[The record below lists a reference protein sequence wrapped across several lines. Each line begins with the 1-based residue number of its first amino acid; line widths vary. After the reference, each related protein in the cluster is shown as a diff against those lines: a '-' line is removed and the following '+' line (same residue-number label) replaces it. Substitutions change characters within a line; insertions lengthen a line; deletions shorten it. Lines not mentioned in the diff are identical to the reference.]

1 VVNDVRIKTL
11 LEEYASS
18 PPPAR
23 FDVDA
28 AIATGRRRRRARHAS
43 VIVVL
48 LVLACTVGASVL
60 ALRPR
65 SVEPVAPAG
74 PAFALDGKALV
85 VQPIVPHDTAVPAS
99 RAEQVLALQT
109 VYVTSMQ
116 APVLADVHWT
126 ANQTGSGPTALTLSE
141 DTLAWVLV
149 YQHGGGPE
157 PACPIVA
164 WRSSPTQ
171 TPGSAQSAVIVDATT
186 GEAAVYEGA
195 YGFCGGWTTPSIAG
209 AARYESIPWTVV
221 GDPTDLSSY
230 RVTIPGC
237 SQVAG
242 SSASDSAMTIV
253 AAEPVDGPCSAS
265 PTTGIVSGSVSASY
279 ADHAPV
285 GLLCANHDQTVE
297 LARPEGCIGTLP

>member
-1 VVNDVRIKTL
+1 MVNDVRIKTL
-11 LEEYASS
+11 LEDYASS

-28 AIATGRRRRRARHAS
+28 AMASGRRRRRARHAS
-43 VIVVL
+43 VVVVL

-65 SVEPVAPAG
+65 AVEPVAPAA

-85 VQPIVPHDTAVPAS
+85 VQPVVLHDTAVAAS
-99 RAEQVLALQT
+99 RAEEVLALQT
-109 VYVTSMQ
+109 VHVTSVQ

-126 ANQTGSGPTALTLSE
+126 ATQTGSGPTALTLSE
-141 DTLAWVLV
+141 DTLAWVII
-149 YQHGGGPE
+149 YRHSGPA
-157 PACPIVA
+157 PSCPSGIGT
-164 WRSSPTQ
+164 SSPTA

-186 GEAAVYEGA
+186 GDAAIYEGA
-195 YGFCGGWTTPSIAG
+195 YGICLGWTTPSIAG

-230 RVTIPGC
+230 RVAVPGC

-242 SSASDSAMTIV
+242 SSASDSAMSIV
-253 AAEPVDGPCSAS
+253 AAEPLDGPCSAA
-265 PTTGIVSGSVSASY
+265 PTTQIVSGSESARY
-279 ADHAPV
+279 ATHAPV
-285 GLLCANHDQTVE
+285 GLLCASHDQAVA